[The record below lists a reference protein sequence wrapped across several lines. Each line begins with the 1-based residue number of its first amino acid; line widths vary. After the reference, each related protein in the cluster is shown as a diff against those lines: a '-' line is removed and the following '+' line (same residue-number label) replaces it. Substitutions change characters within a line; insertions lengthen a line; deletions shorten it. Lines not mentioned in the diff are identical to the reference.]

1 MPLFFVVL
9 PLSTSYGK
17 EAPPWPAWHVW
28 TVVAVLVE
36 VVLVFGRISTTVE
49 AMSDN
54 IAMVGRVW
62 CALAKIPRSRGEG
75 EEPAAGVRSFSG
87 GGSVV
92 DGIFRGVG
100 TRAGTVFVAGLVLVF
115 GPGTTAVE
123 AMPDSAMVKRAL
135 GARANVA
142 GPCDE
147 GEEPAVGVSSSSG
160 VVSVVAGTGNMEMEM
175 GPAASAMLG
184 LAFFRKDFLGWVVV
198 MPR

>member
-1 MPLFFVVL
+1 M
-9 PLSTSYGK
+9 
-17 EAPPWPAWHVW
+17 W
-28 TVVAVLVE
+28 TVVAVLVK
-36 VVLVFGRISTTVE
+36 VVLVFGRISTTVK
-49 AMSDN
+49 AMSD
-54 IAMVGRVW
+54 IAMVRRVW
-62 CALAKIPRSRGEG
+62 CALAKIPRPRGEG
-75 EEPAAGVRSFSG
+75 DEPTAGILSSFG

-100 TRAGTVFVAGLVLVF
+100 TRTGTVFVDVLVLVF

-147 GEEPAVGVSSSSG
+147 GEEPAVGDFSSSG
-160 VVSVVAGTGNMEMEM
+160 VVVSVVAGTGNMEI
-175 GPAASAMLG
+175 GPASTFAG
-184 LAFFRKDFLGWVVV
+184 PAFFRKDFFGWAAV